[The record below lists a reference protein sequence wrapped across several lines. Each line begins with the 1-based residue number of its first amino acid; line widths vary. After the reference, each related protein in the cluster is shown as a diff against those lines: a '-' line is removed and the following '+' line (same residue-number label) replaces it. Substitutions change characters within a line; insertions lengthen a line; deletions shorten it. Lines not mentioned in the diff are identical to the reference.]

1 MSLDDRRSKGNQTL
15 WSRSNLRRVLK
26 SGETLR
32 ERSSLGKIPKEQVI
46 ANPRR
51 RFSEIYDANEKYAQQ
66 AYALVTRDQAAAEAV
81 ERGDPVK
88 DVSSSG

>member
-1 MSLDDRRSKGNQTL
+1 MRGEYRAKAWKRAEIEG
-15 WSRSNLRRVLK
+15 RVLK

-32 ERSSLGKIPKEQVI
+32 ERSSLGKVPKEQLI

-66 AYALVTRDQAAAEAV
+66 AFALVTRDQAGVEAV
-81 ERGDPVK
+81 ERGKPK
-88 DVSSSG
+88 H